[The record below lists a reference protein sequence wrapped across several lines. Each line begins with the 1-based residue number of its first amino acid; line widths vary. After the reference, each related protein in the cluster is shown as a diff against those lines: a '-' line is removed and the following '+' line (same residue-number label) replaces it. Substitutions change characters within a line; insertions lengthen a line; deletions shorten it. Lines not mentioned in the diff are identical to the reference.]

1 MEPHDLFLR
10 FGVALSIGFLIGLQ
24 REYAEYSV
32 DEAGHDMFA
41 GVRTFALLGLS
52 GCTAAYL
59 AELAG
64 SQWVFIAVL
73 LALGALIAL
82 AYFLTAWR
90 TREVGLT
97 TEVAALLTVLTG
109 ALCFF
114 DQLALA
120 AALGVG
126 TTVLLAVKFELR
138 TLVRAITRDDVYAT
152 LRFAVITA
160 IVLPVLPD
168 QSFGPPPFD
177 VLNPYRIWLMV
188 VLISGISFLGYI
200 LIKLMGGRRG
210 IGLTGFLGG
219 LASSTAVTLSFS
231 QRSQDRADLSKPF
244 ALAVIIAWTMMFPRI
259 LVEVGVVNPRLLP
272 LLWPPIVAAGLVG
285 VLYAVMLYFLQ
296 REGDESE
303 IAFTNPFALG
313 PAIKVWPAVCRDPV
327 SLPGGGDL
335 PPGEHRHLYFEY
347 LIRTGGC
354 GCDHPFPGPAQHRK
368 RQPGLEGGRA
378 RHRAG
383 GHVEYSGQGRDRR
396 SGRVPWPAPDVA
408 PGISPDFGGRDL
420 HCLCGLIW
428 ARIRFSPA
436 DGLN

>member
-41 GVRTFALLGLS
+41 GVRTFTLLSLS

-59 AELAG
+59 AELSG
-64 SQWVFIAVL
+64 SQWVFIAILV
-73 LALGALIAL
+73 ALGALISL

-90 TREVGLT
+90 SREVGLT

-109 ALCFF
+109 AICFW
-114 DQLALA
+114 DQLAIA

-126 TTVLLAVKFELR
+126 TTVLLAVKLELR

-160 IVLPVLPD
+160 IILPVLPD

-200 LIKLMGGRRG
+200 LIKLMGARQG

-231 QRSQDRADLSKPF
+231 QRSQDRADLSKTF
-244 ALAVIIAWTMMFPRI
+244 ALAVIIAWTVMFPRI
-259 LVEVGVVNPRLLP
+259 LIEVGIVNPSLLP
-272 LLWPPIVAAGLVG
+272 LLWPPIVAAGAVG
-285 VLYAVMLYFLQ
+285 VLYAAYLYFFQ
-296 REGDESE
+296 QVEEDNE

-313 PAIKVWPAVCRDPV
+313 PAIKFG
-327 SLPGGGDL
+327 L
-335 PPGEHRHLYFEY
+335 LY
-347 LIRTGGC
+347 
-354 GCDHPFPGPAQHRK
+354 
-368 RQPGLEGGRA
+368 
-378 RHRAG
+378 AG
-383 GHVEYSGQGRDRR
+383 ILFISQ
-396 SGRVPWPAPDVA
+396 AA
-408 PGISPDFGGRDL
+408 AISPLGNAGIYLSSVISGLVDVDAITLSLAQLSGVSGGLQLKVAERAIVL
-420 HCLCGLIW
+420 AAMSNTAVKGTIVLLAGSSGMRRILLPAFLLIL
-428 ARIRFSPA
+428 AVGVSVAF
-436 DGLN
+436 LF

>member
-64 SQWVFIAVL
+64 SQWVFIAAL

-97 TEVAALLTVLTG
+97 TEVAALLTILAG

-160 IVLPVLPD
+160 IVLPILPD
-168 QSFGPPPFD
+168 ESFGPPPFD

-200 LIKLMGGRRG
+200 LIKLVGGRRG

-259 LVEVGVVNPRLLP
+259 LVEVGVVNPKLLP
-272 LLWPPIVAAGLVG
+272 LLWPAIVAAGLVG

-313 PAIKVWPAVCRDPV
+313 PAIKFGLLYAGILFLSRAAVISPLGNTGIYISSILSGLVDVDAITLSLAQLSTESGSLDLKVAERAIVLAAMSNTAVKGAIVVLAGSRGLRRTLLPAF
-327 SLPGGGDL
+327 L
-335 PPGEHRHLYFEY
+335 
-347 LIRTGGC
+347 LIL
-354 GCDHPFPGPAQHRK
+354 A
-368 RQPGLEGGRA
+368 
-378 RHRAG
+378 
-383 GHVEYSGQGRDRR
+383 V
-396 SGRVPWPAPDVA
+396 
-408 PGISPDFGGRDL
+408 GISIAFVV
-420 HCLCGLIW
+420 
-428 ARIRFSPA
+428 
-436 DGLN
+436 

>member
-10 FGVALSIGFLIGLQ
+10 FGVALSLGFLIGLQ
-24 REYAEYSV
+24 REYAEYSE

-64 SQWVFIAVL
+64 SQWVFIAAL

-97 TEVAALLTVLTG
+97 TEVAALLTVLAG

-120 AALGVG
+120 VALGVG
-126 TTVLLAVKFELR
+126 TTVLLALKFELQ

-160 IVLPVLPD
+160 IVLPILPD
-168 QSFGPPPFD
+168 RSFGPPPFD

-200 LIKLMGGRRG
+200 LIKLVGGRRG

-231 QRSQDRADLSKPF
+231 QRSHDRTDLAKPF
-244 ALAVIIAWTMMFPRI
+244 ALAVIVAWTVMFPRI
-259 LVEVGVVNPRLLP
+259 LVEVGVVNSRLLP
-272 LLWPPIVAAGLVG
+272 LLWPPIVAAGAVG
-285 VLYAVMLYFLQ
+285 VLYAALLYFRQ
-296 REGDESE
+296 RADEENE

-313 PAIKVWPAVCRDPV
+313 PAIKFGLLYAGILFLSRAAVISPLGNTGIYV
-327 SLPGGGDL
+327 SSVLSGLVDVDAITLSLAQLSSVSGGLDAKVAVRAIVLAAMSNTAVKGAIVVLAGSRGLRRILLPGFL
-335 PPGEHRHLYFEY
+335 VIL
-347 LIRTGGC
+347 
-354 GCDHPFPGPAQHRK
+354 
-368 RQPGLEGGRA
+368 
-378 RHRAG
+378 
-383 GHVEYSGQGRDRR
+383 V
-396 SGRVPWPAPDVA
+396 V
-408 PGISPDFGGRDL
+408 GIAIAFMV
-420 HCLCGLIW
+420 
-428 ARIRFSPA
+428 
-436 DGLN
+436 